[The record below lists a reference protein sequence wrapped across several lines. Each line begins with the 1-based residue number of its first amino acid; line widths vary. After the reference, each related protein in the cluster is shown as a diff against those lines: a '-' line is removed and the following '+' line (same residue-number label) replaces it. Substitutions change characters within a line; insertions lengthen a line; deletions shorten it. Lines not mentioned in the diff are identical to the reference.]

1 MISRFLYFQN
11 LALAL
16 LFGLVYHGAFWIQ
29 LHWLS
34 AFDFVQGVSLLFI
47 PAGIKMLAIV
57 VGGIWGIGGVFVSSL
72 LLSPLVWGDHGFFS
86 AFAGQVVWAGMPY
99 GVYQWLK
106 RQLRIDDTLQS
117 ANGTHI
123 VAMAI
128 TTSFASSL
136 ADRSY
141 RLLTGGI
148 HGDIFNVSVWA
159 MLLGD
164 IGGIV
169 LTLSLTTFLVHKMRP
184 SLR

>member
-1 MISRFLYFQN
+1 MASRFLYFQN

-29 LHWLS
+29 LHWLGV
-34 AFDFVQGVSLLFI
+34 FDFVQGVSLFFI

-72 LLSPLVWGDHGFFS
+72 LLTPLVWGDHGFFS
-86 AFAGQVVWAGMPY
+86 AFVAQVVWAGVPY
-99 GVYQWLK
+99 GVYQWLR
-106 RQLRIDDTLQS
+106 RQLHIDDMLQS
-117 ANGTHI
+117 ANGAHI
-123 VAMAI
+123 VLMAVA
-128 TTSFASSL
+128 TSFASSL

-141 RLLTGGI
+141 RLLTGDI

-169 LTLSLTTFLVHKMRP
+169 LTLALIAFGVQKVGP
-184 SLR
+184 ALR